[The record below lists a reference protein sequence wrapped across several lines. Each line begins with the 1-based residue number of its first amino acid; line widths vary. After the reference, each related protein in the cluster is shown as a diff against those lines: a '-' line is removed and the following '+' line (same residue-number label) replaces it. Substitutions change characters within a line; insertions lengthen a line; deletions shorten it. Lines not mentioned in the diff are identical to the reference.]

1 MLPAKSEN
9 KPQPN
14 KTMKKRLTYLSP
26 LQLGIVLAV
35 LYGIIALILVPFV
48 LLATL
53 FGAKGGFI
61 GGFFAIFLPIIYAIV
76 GFVGGIISA
85 FVYNLVAKW
94 TGGIEFTT
102 ADAP

>member
-1 MLPAKSEN
+1 
-9 KPQPN
+9 
-14 KTMKKRLTYLSP
+14 MKKRLTYVSP
-26 LQLGIVLAV
+26 LQLGIVLGV
-35 LYGIIALILVPFV
+35 LYGIIALIFVPFL

-61 GGFFAIFLPIIYAIV
+61 GGIFAIFLPIIYAIA

-94 TGGIEFTT
+94 TGGVEFTT
-102 ADAP
+102 SDAS